1 MKERKVSLLL
11 QSTFLLFNSYY
22 GTGIMIPEKLKGK
35 RVLDV
40 GCGSGS
46 LVFILSKL
54 VGPTGY
60 VVGVDLSEMLV
71 SKDTRL

>member
-1 MKERKVSLLL
+1 
-11 QSTFLLFNSYY
+11 
-22 GTGIMIPEKLKGK
+22 MIPEKLKGK

-71 SKDTRL
+71 SKDTLV